1 MGDENMADLFTDEWM
16 KSYMDAWN
24 KEPELSDALAKIDFD
39 SVIGY
44 GFQGDDGPTG
54 VITVEKGKVTAA
66 GTYNG
71 ENLSWDIRAK
81 PANWEKWLNKGVGMA
96 GLGMAYTTGKMKFV
110 VGDYMAMVKDPRMA
124 GPFIKSFSVMGT
136 I

>member
-1 MGDENMADLFTDEWM
+1 MADLFSDEWM
-16 KSYMDAWN
+16 KSFMDAWN

-66 GTYNG
+66 GVYNG
-71 ENLSWDIRAK
+71 ESLSWDIRAK

-96 GLGMAYTTGKMKFV
+96 GLGMAYTTGKMKFI

-136 I
+136 VQ

>member
-1 MGDENMADLFTDEWM
+1 MADIFSDDWM
-16 KSYMDAWN
+16 KSFMEAWN
-24 KEPELSDALAKIDFD
+24 NEPDLSDALAEISFN

-54 VITVEKGKVTAA
+54 VITVENGKVTAA
-66 GTYNG
+66 GAYNG
-71 ENLSWDIRAK
+71 EELSWDIRAK
-81 PANWEKWLNKGVGMA
+81 PASWDKWLAKGIGMA

-110 VGDYMAMVKDPRMA
+110 VGDYGAMLKDPRMA

-136 I
+136 V

>member
-1 MGDENMADLFTDEWM
+1 MADLFSDEWM
-16 KSYMDAWN
+16 KSFMEAWN
-24 KEPELSDALAKIDFD
+24 NEPALSGALAKIDFN

-54 VITVEKGKVTAA
+54 VITVENGMVTAA
-66 GTYNG
+66 GAYNG
-71 ENLSWDIRAK
+71 EELSWDIRAK
-81 PANWEKWLNKGVGMA
+81 PASWDKWVKKGIGMA

>member
-1 MGDENMADLFTDEWM
+1 MADLFSDEWM
-16 KSYMDAWN
+16 KSFMDAWN
-24 KEPELSDALAKIDFD
+24 NEPALSDALAKINFN

-54 VITVEKGKVTAA
+54 VITVENGKVTAA
-66 GTYNG
+66 GAYNG

-81 PANWEKWLNKGVGMA
+81 QASWDKWLSKGIGMA

-110 VGDYMAMVKDPRMA
+110 VGDYMAMAKDPRMA

-136 I
+136 V